1 MGSIVGFSLFSE
13 LESDVVKRLLAS
25 QEEALAGFNHLERK
39 SISLGTT
46 SLEIWGHKYISDR
59 IHTMPDGSLLALIGS
74 PHGKVMWPDVQEAL
88 QKSTTSSG
96 FQPPWDGRVVLLHIS
111 ADGRRWTMWN
121 DWLGSIPVFYT
132 SIGRGRVASTLEP
145 VVVASA
151 GYTPDDFFLPGLVS
165 LLINGHFIADWTLYK
180 DMKVV
185 PPDSAAE
192 WDENGF
198 RAKTLW
204 TVEPSQSRWEAGWDD
219 LVDEMHELSRQA
231 VKQALSGHPKWILP
245 LSSGLDSRLIAG
257 VAADA
262 DADVYAYAWGASH
275 TTDVVNSQKIARAL
289 GFPWKHIDLPKD
301 FLVKYTP
308 QWAAWFGSAMHFHGM
323 YQMSFLDE
331 IRLEPAGP
339 VLSGFI
345 GDVLAGSNVITL
357 SEVHSSKDSCQIY
370 DDWHVHW
377 AVKDLP
383 AALRKPVEEIL
394 PEIASAIENQINVLP
409 GKRYQNLLYLALWSR
424 QRFFT
429 NFQSTLLDY
438 WRGVANPFMNRAY
451 ARFCMSLP
459 RAALDERR
467 LLADVFRRYYGSLAV
482 IPGTYAKDPFIL
494 TGSYLVKRR
503 LVEKLP
509 PALHRGPLKGFG
521 KVQLRMDIESV
532 QAIGRDALWPLFEA
546 REKLSEW
553 LDFSQ
558 LERDLQTV
566 MSSQED
572 IRPLRRLQSAQT
584 LAYRLLGK
592 KDSGS

>member
-13 LESDVVKRLLAS
+13 LEADVVKRLLAS
-25 QEEALAGFNHLERK
+25 QEEALASFNHLERK

-46 SLEIWGHKYISDR
+46 SLEIWGHKCVSER

-74 PHGKVMWPDVQEAL
+74 PHGEVVWPKLQDAL
-88 QKSTTSSG
+88 ERNGKPTD
-96 FQPPWDGRVVLLHIS
+96 FRIPWDGRVILLHVS

-151 GYTPDDFFLPGLVS
+151 GYTPDDFFLPALVS
-165 LLINGHFIADWTLYK
+165 LLINGHYLADWSLYK
-180 DMKVV
+180 GMKVI
-185 PPDSAAE
+185 PPDSRID
-192 WDENGF
+192 WNENGF
-198 RAKTLW
+198 RANTLW

-257 VAADA
+257 VAAEVGA
-262 DADVYAYAWGASH
+262 DAHAYAWGASH

-323 YQMSFLDE
+323 YQMSFLE
-331 IRLEPAGP
+331 QIRSEPDGP

-345 GDVLAGSNVITL
+345 GEVLAGDSVNEL
-357 SEVHSSKDSCQIY
+357 SAQHSLPGTCQLFNDWYVHFTAKEIRSFIRQ
-370 DDWHVHW
+370 
-377 AVKDLP
+377 
-383 AALRKPVEEIL
+383 PVENAMEINAAYL
-394 PEIASAIENQINVLP
+394 KNQLDTLP
-409 GKRYQNLLYLALWSR
+409 GAGFQKFFFLELWNR
-424 QRFFT
+424 QRLFT
-429 NFQSTLLDY
+429 NFQSTLSDY
-438 WRGVANPFMNRAY
+438 WRGVATPFIDRTY
-451 ARFCMSLP
+451 ARFCLSLP
-459 RAALDERR
+459 RLALDNRQ

-532 QAIGRDALWPLFEA
+532 QATGRDALWPLFVA

-558 LERDLQTV
+558 LERDFQTV

-592 KDSGS
+592 KDSVS